1 MAQIDKPNLH
11 FNTKLYTGNGSTQHS
26 ITGVGFQPDWTWIK
40 SRDDAYNHFW
50 FDAVRGVGK
59 QIYSNSANAQGTN
72 MNNLYSFNT
81 DGFSLAQSGNDDV
94 TNKNNSNFVSW
105 NWKANGAGSSNSDGT
120 LASTVSVNTAA
131 GFSIVK
137 YTGNGSA
144 GATVG
149 HGLGAKPN
157 VIILKSYENGQQ
169 WAAYWEALGAT
180 KYMRFNT
187 TNAVA
192 TSNARWYDTEPTTS
206 VFSIGNDGE
215 VNTNTEDHIAYCFTE
230 KKGFSKFGIYKG
242 RGSQSA
248 NNKYTFTYCGFAP
261 AFVLLKNTQQG
272 SDNWFTWD
280 NKRPGYNQI
289 QKYLSSNSNN
299 AEADS
304 SSYAIDFLSN
314 GFRIRSATGAINN
327 NTENI
332 IFMAFAAH
340 PIVGSNNIPVVGQ

>member
-11 FNTKLYTGNGSTQHS
+11 FNTKLYTGNGGTQS
-26 ITGVGFQPDWTWIK
+26 ITGVGFQPDWVWIK
-40 SRDDAYNHFW
+40 KRNGAVGHRLT
-50 FDAVRGVGK
+50 DAVRGATK
-59 QIYSNSANAQGTN
+59 TLFSDDPATQNTLSNGLTAFDS
-72 MNNLYSFNT
+72 
-81 DGFSLAQSGNDDV
+81 DGFSLGNETGV
-94 TNKNNSNFVSW
+94 NNNSDTYVSW
-105 NWKANGAGSSNSDGT
+105 NWKANGAGSANSDGT
-120 LASTVSVNTAA
+120 LASTVSVNTTA
-131 GFSIVK
+131 GISIVK

-206 VFSIGNDGE
+206 VFTIGNDGE

-261 AFVLLKNTQQG
+261 AFVLVKNTQQG
-272 SDNWFTWD
+272 TDNWFTWD

-289 QKYLSSNSNN
+289 QKYLSSNNNN

-340 PIVGSNNIPVVGQ
+340 PIVGSNNVPVVGQ